1 MHWGERERI
10 RGNPKEFATVR
21 ISWFL
26 FFRANISSR
35 GKRMK
40 IDRLNLNYE
49 FDKLRSIFAALAV
62 LALVLCSAFSARAQV
77 TTAAVRGT
85 VTDEQGAAIA
95 GADVTITNVETSF
108 NRATTTGSD
117 GVYNFPDLPL
127 GHYKIHAT
135 HSGFKGSEQ
144 TGITLHAND
153 SLVINVGL
161 RVGAITESV
170 TVEAA
175 PITVETT
182 NGELSGLIQG
192 SQVAD
197 LPLNCPNFM
206 ALVSSQPGVTG
217 GPGYDPLAKG
227 LKGGADLSISG
238 GAGDAHQWLPGGARQ
253 KHPRSPRT
261 TLLFSPPYAIREHK
275 I

>member
-1 MHWGERERI
+1 MHWGERERESEAI
-10 RGNPKEFATVR
+10 RRNSLLCGFR
-21 ISWFL
+21 GF

-49 FDKLRSIFAALAV
+49 FGKLRSMFAVLAV

-95 GADVTITNVETSF
+95 GAEVTITNVDTSF
-108 NRATTTGSD
+108 NRTALTSSD
-117 GVYNFPDLPL
+117 GEYNFPDLPL

-135 HSGFKGSEQ
+135 HSGFKSSEQ

-161 RVGAITESV
+161 KVGAITESV

-197 LPLNCPNFM
+197 LPLNGRNFM

-238 GAGDAHQWLPGGARQ
+238 GGGDAHQWPGGGGQQNGRGV
-253 KHPRSPRT
+253 PRH
-261 TLLFSPPYAIREHK
+261 LFVYAST
-275 I
+275 